1 MKLGTQANPLL
12 YVGPQALSYDA
23 RQRLRR
29 GVRLLLDL
37 DSIMDAYR
45 NEDSKSEKGSERVE
59 ELLES
64 IRCCHGDGKEA
75 VADGLKRDFI
85 SSFDEDKVQR
95 YASEITNPDGLPV
108 NSAEIEV
115 AFDRFCAARDE
126 EEKRARV
133 NSSKEVGMAIF
144 PSKDP
149 KKWLEVQQKNLKV
162 VNIVQI

>member
-29 GVRLLLDL
+29 GVRLLVDL

-64 IRCCHGDGKEA
+64 IRSGHGDGKEA
-75 VADGLKRDFI
+75 VADPTSTGK
-85 SSFDEDKVQR
+85 
-95 YASEITNPDGLPV
+95 
-108 NSAEIEV
+108 
-115 AFDRFCAARDE
+115 AR
-126 EEKRARV
+126 
-133 NSSKEVGMAIF
+133 IF
-144 PSKDP
+144 PSAVGNESGGFL
-149 KKWLEVQQKNLKV
+149 KK
-162 VNIVQI
+162 